1 MIVQTPGLGPKV
13 FFTAPLSLFQWFL
26 CILAGLG
33 SLACYQLVLFLPL
46 CSKAEEISIKAGN
59 RNRNMMSNQVEK
71 VGQPLLKL
79 RSSGRQKSTISGQE
93 STSERSYSLKE
104 DRVREVRG
112 SGV

>member
-46 CSKAEEISIKAGN
+46 CSKAEEVGTKAGN

-93 STSERSYSLKE
+93 SERSYSLKE

>member
-1 MIVQTPGLGPKV
+1 
-13 FFTAPLSLFQWFL
+13 
-26 CILAGLG
+26 
-33 SLACYQLVLFLPL
+33 
-46 CSKAEEISIKAGN
+46 
-59 RNRNMMSNQVEK
+59 MSNQVEK

-79 RSSGRQKSTISGQE
+79 RSSGRQKSSISGQE

>member
-79 RSSGRQKSTISGQE
+79 RSSGRQKSTISAGQE
-93 STSERSYSLKE
+93 SERSYSLKE

>member
-1 MIVQTPGLGPKV
+1 
-13 FFTAPLSLFQWFL
+13 
-26 CILAGLG
+26 
-33 SLACYQLVLFLPL
+33 
-46 CSKAEEISIKAGN
+46 
-59 RNRNMMSNQVEK
+59 MSNQVEK

-93 STSERSYSLKE
+93 SERSYSLKE